1 MKERR
6 EKFCFSLFPLEKKKK
21 VDFDVTLLIFFME
34 EVFQQNN
41 SRFIYF
47 LIQKIKD
54 WLIEGQTVP
63 NFYVR
68 ISFGLSD
75 SSNGMVA
82 FGAFPYY

>member
-1 MKERR
+1 
-6 EKFCFSLFPLEKKKK
+6 
-21 VDFDVTLLIFFME
+21 ME

-41 SRFIYF
+41 SRRFIYF

>member
-1 MKERR
+1 M
-6 EKFCFSLFPLEKKKK
+6 FCFSLFPLEKKKK